1 VKKQFFLIAVV
12 VIVLILFFGIRQI
25 RSLQAQINQK
35 KVSVVG
41 LKAHLDEVRR
51 LSESLAL
58 RRLKGGKLQ
67 DVPYVAEP
75 QVNKAL
81 LEKFMQ
87 SLMSQVSL
95 ECQVKVGQ
103 EKNSPDFPSLVGIK
117 EIPIEMGVTNY
128 SSYDQL
134 IILLDN
140 FREYPFVVDLFTL
153 GGKEINI
160 PGKLKLRIK
169 YYLSPG
175 GS

>member
-1 VKKQFFLIAVV
+1 
-12 VIVLILFFGIRQI
+12 
-25 RSLQAQINQK
+25 
-35 KVSVVG
+35 
-41 LKAHLDEVRR
+41 
-51 LSESLAL
+51 
-58 RRLKGGKLQ
+58 
-67 DVPYVAEP
+67 
-75 QVNKAL
+75 
-81 LEKFMQ
+81 
-87 SLMSQVSL
+87 
-95 ECQVKVGQ
+95 VKVGQ

>member
-41 LKAHLDEVRR
+41 LKAHLEEVRK
-51 LSESLAL
+51 LSESLTL

-67 DVPYVAEP
+67 QVPYVAEP

-87 SLMSQVSL
+87 MIMSQVSL

-103 EKNSPDFPSLVGIK
+103 EKNSPDFPGLVGIR
-117 EIPIEMGVTNY
+117 EIPIDMGVTNY

-140 FREYPFVVDLFTL
+140 FREYPFIVDLFTL
-153 GGKEINI
+153 GGKEINL